1 MKPYNVSDYLD
12 TITREIQKRA
22 TTYPKIIKKKEKQ
35 GIPKNEIFEEIMMQ
49 QRQMITLIQF
59 EYLLSNPEITHISA
73 PLANTIMLELKREM
87 KMRKKCYPRM
97 IYFKRITQEKAQEE
111 TVIWESLIQYFDET
125 YYSIY
130 KNMPA

>member
-1 MKPYNVSDYLD
+1 MNYTVSDYLGSV
-12 TITREIQKRA
+12 TREIQKRV

-35 GIPKNEIFEEIMMQ
+35 GVPKNEIFEEIMAQ
-49 QRQMITLIQF
+49 QRQLVTLIQF
-59 EYLLSNPEITHISA
+59 EYLLCNPEITHISA
-73 PLANTIMLELKREM
+73 PLANTIMFELKREM

-97 IYFKRITQEKAQEE
+97 IYFKRITQEKAEE
-111 TVIWESLIQYFDET
+111 EKAIWESLIKYFDET